1 MSNLRF
7 NIQNF
12 KLKKELETMIKLI
25 TSANINKE
33 SDDQKLNF
41 SSVKY
46 KIKNYLFQ
54 LINSFQI

>member
-1 MSNLRF
+1 
-7 NIQNF
+7 
-12 KLKKELETMIKLI
+12 MIKLI